1 MPRISTQALTRNE
14 EAIRA
19 AMDRM
24 LRGELPPGGRCDIK
38 TLAAEAGVPRTGF
51 YAKRN
56 RDGTERRGPYQHLA
70 EEFERRLK
78 ALQDAGT
85 VPDPRAGQIARLK
98 EDNAALR
105 ARVSARETEIA
116 ELKEFRKRALS
127 QLAAQHAELERL
139 RRQLAGGTVRRL
151 PAPATAPFG
160 SRPTGSP
167 S

>member
-1 MPRISTQALTRNE
+1 MPRISTETRTRNE

-19 AMDRM
+19 AMDRL

-56 RDGTERRGPYQHLA
+56 RDGSDRRGPYQHLA

-78 ALQDAGT
+78 AMQDAGAM
-85 VPDPRAGQIARLK
+85 PDPRDGQIARLK
-98 EDNAALR
+98 EDNGILR
-105 ARVSARETEIA
+105 ARVSARDAEIA

-139 RRQLAGGTVRRL
+139 RRQLEGGTVRRL
-151 PAPATAPFG
+151 PTQTSAPFG
-160 SRPTGSP
+160 SCS
-167 S
+167 

>member
-1 MPRISTQALTRNE
+1 MPRISTDTRARNE

-19 AMDRM
+19 AMDRL
-24 LRGELPPGGRCDIK
+24 LRGELPSGGRCDIK

-56 RDGTERRGPYQHLA
+56 RDGSERRGPYQHLA

-85 VPDPRAGQIARLK
+85 VPDPRDGQIARLK

-105 ARVSARETEIA
+105 DRVSARDAEIA
-116 ELKEFRKRALS
+116 ELKTSRQRALS
-127 QLAAQHAELERL
+127 QITAQDAELQRL
-139 RRQLAGGTVRRL
+139 RRQLESGTVRRL
-151 PAPATAPFG
+151 PAPGPAPFG
-160 SRPTGSP
+160 SCS
-167 S
+167 